1 LNIELWEGGLLAH
14 EVDAI
19 ETIEKHFQDNTKGKQ
34 LQNKPSSGQSLQEQ
48 LQQVKGNSIFP
59 WKGYAGFR
67 FVDKGKEGEFDL
79 VIVTHCNVLIIELKD
94 WNHGEITAHGDKW
107 FKNNQEMS
115 RSPVTVTRNK
125 KFLLER
131 KLNQFRN
138 GFSNKGR
145 SPFVHFLVVMT
156 GNAGFDGLPEADRA
170 HTVTLQQF
178 LSLKN
183 ERAFNAKFKPH
194 PDSKVLNQ
202 DFHIFDKLFDRKNAN
217 IQPKHLII
225 NGFMAIEEVFA
236 HPKGAY
242 KEFSAVSEVSKKD
255 EALLR
260 LWDFNQIS
268 GRNAKTPEGRFQI
281 ISREREVLSYIRHQ
295 NYDLYKYCLTSLTS
309 VQKDEVTAQQFE
321 LYELPPSHVRF
332 NEFIG
337 KFCVSFTESER
348 LTVVKLLVAKF
359 ADLHELK
366 IAHRDLGDHSIWIS
380 PSKEIAL
387 SNFISAYHQPSGTV
401 GDYRETLSVSDGL
414 TPFGMVANEKTT
426 PFSMDVYALAVIT
439 WHIMQGKR
447 LSPNSLKSFQSD
459 LNQSASWYA
468 DVLSLALDQ
477 QLKDARVLFDELKK
491 AEPKKEQNLDFDVS
505 SLEMYEQD
513 IKVSRQYPEDEVLS
527 ESNNKEI
534 YLSNGLVVKEWSKIY
549 PTSENVQFGYKTLHF
564 LEKIAKLKSF
574 SPPYIPHIHE
584 FGLATRSG
592 SLFLVMDEAKGIKWK
607 DIPVLS
613 TPINIIKELISSI
626 EHLHAL
632 HISHGD
638 LHPENVIVDLDR
650 NAVWLIDIPD
660 FNGDG
665 EECRNHR
672 YSPDNIDGCTA
683 FERDNFAVMRLS
695 AELLCI
701 EWGEVSAEYS
711 TLSKVIAL
719 ELDDQEYGFKSLER
733 FKDAIKT
740 PSDDDSF
747 DLVEISTLGDFEE
760 LIIYPDDGK
769 LYLDI
774 DKSNKDP
781 NDVRVTFKGV
791 GGNVPI
797 IYSSIER
804 TFKVGFKPSI
814 RSSVS
819 RRDID
824 SAKLELPFG
833 LKIKASQR
841 PNLDALNRRLQ
852 NNEELARAVE
862 SIFRVETQRESKQ
875 VELSKSDPVE
885 LKVSE
890 SSQEWTPET
899 LRKLELMMGWS
910 QSLNAN
916 DAIDGDIKCQNED
929 SENIDESVIITTHQ
943 LWQSILD
950 TETESHPSIE
960 LIELQKPE
968 NQDKQ
973 LILHHKSEKDPLASF
988 QKDDEIEALLIN
1000 GEKEELLGQVLL
1012 GPSTSSEVRLSKIR
1026 SRAMRLEEDDIIYFR
1041 SKADKASFTKRKNA
1055 LERVLA
1061 KESTIS
1067 HLADYFEPKGIL
1079 SPIYYDI
1086 DVTDSDFAR
1095 YDRIDDH
1102 GNKISLNSQQRDAF
1116 QKLVNSGPL
1125 SLLQGPPG
1133 TGKTEFIAAFVH
1145 YLVEKQQV
1153 KNILLVSQS
1162 HEAVN
1167 TAAERIRKHCLTLDT
1182 PIDIVRFSNREGVVS
1197 DGLKDV
1203 YSNALVTE
1211 KRELFSAEATYRIE
1225 ALSQPLGLESD
1236 YLSAI
1241 TRAEFKVFKQLDELM
1256 GLYESLND
1264 GKQSQVDKKGL
1275 TKSYEQL
1282 RVTVSEILKA
1292 DYDIDIDLVELEDVK
1307 NLVWKKLQTE
1317 FSVRPDEEKKAR
1329 ALAKVSRDMLE
1340 ALAAERVNYDEF
1352 FARSRQLV
1360 TGTCVGIGQHHIGVS
1375 DNQYDWVIIDEAAR
1389 SIASELAIAMQSGK
1403 RVLLVGD
1410 HKQLPPLYSEP
1421 HKKAIARKLGI
1432 VANDSE
1438 DLFQSDFE
1446 RAFESEYGKEAGAKL
1461 LTQYRMAKPI
1471 GDLVS
1476 QCFYSGEL
1484 VTGERMIPD
1493 IYQDVPKA
1501 LQSVVT
1507 WIDTSL
1513 LGKASYHAKCKGES
1527 LSNVAEADEIIAL
1540 LREIA
1545 DNEKFITSVSKTVK
1559 ESEPAI
1565 GVICMYGE
1573 QKRLI
1578 RKKFNEQ
1585 SWDDEFK
1592 SLVKI
1597 DTVDSYQGKENRVII
1612 LSITR
1617 SCTDLSTGFLRLPN
1631 RINVALSRAMDRLVI
1646 VGATHMW
1653 RGKNAHKPL
1662 GKVIEFIESQK
1673 LVSNYSVLN
1682 AKPKKLKGVRR

>member
-1 LNIELWEGGLLAH
+1 MNIELWEGGLLAH

-19 ETIEKHFQDNTKGKQ
+19 ETIEKLFQDNTKGKQ

-48 LQQVKGNSIFP
+48 LQQAKGNSIFP

-94 WNHGEITAHGDKW
+94 WNHGEITARGDKW
-107 FKNNQEMS
+107 LKNNKEMG
-115 RSPVTVTRNK
+115 RSPVSVTRNK
-125 KFLLER
+125 KQLLEK
-131 KLNQFRN
+131 KLDKYKSQ
-138 GFSNKGR
+138 FSNKGFR
-145 SPFVHFLVVMT
+145 PFVHFLVVMT
-156 GNAGFDGLPEADRA
+156 GNADFERLPAADKE
-170 HTVTLQQF
+170 HTISLEQF

-183 ERAFNAKFKPH
+183 EYAFNAKFKPH
-194 PDSKVLNQ
+194 PASKVLNQ

-225 NGFMAIEEVFA
+225 NGYMAIEEVFA

-281 ISREREVLSYIRHQ
+281 ISREREVLSFIRHQ

-401 GDYRETLSVSDGL
+401 GDYRESLSVSDGL

-426 PFSMDVYALAVIT
+426 PFSMDVYALAVVT

-797 IYSSIER
+797 IYSTIER

-814 RSSVS
+814 RSSVN

-833 LKIKASQR
+833 LKIKPSQR
-841 PNLDALNRRLQ
+841 PNLDVLNRRLQ
-852 NNEELARAVE
+852 NNEELTRAVDRIVKPE
-862 SIFRVETQRESKQ
+862 PQEVPKVVNQETIAEP
-875 VELSKSDPVE
+875 DNGF
-885 LKVSE
+885 
-890 SSQEWTPET
+890 SSFAD
-899 LRKLELMMGWS
+899 LFV
-910 QSLNAN
+910 QSLTTLEFNPA
-916 DAIDGDIKCQNED
+916 Q
-929 SENIDESVIITTHQ
+929 DEPVLDDVITEELDDFNGITTQQ

-1000 GEKEELLGQVLL
+1000 VEKEELLGQVLL

-1360 TGTCVGIGQHHIGVS
+1360 TGTCVGIGQHHIGIS

-1432 VANDSE
+1432 VANYSE

-1527 LSNVAEADEIIAL
+1527 LSNIAEADEIIAL

>member
-1 LNIELWEGGLLAH
+1 MNIELWEGGLLAH

-19 ETIEKHFQDNTKGKQ
+19 ETIEKHFQDKTKGKQ

-48 LQQVKGNSIFP
+48 LQQAKGNSIFP

-94 WNHGEITAHGDKW
+94 WNHGEITARGDKW
-107 FKNNQEMS
+107 LKNNKEMG
-115 RSPVTVTRNK
+115 RSPVSVTRNK
-125 KFLLER
+125 KQLLEK
-131 KLNQFRN
+131 KLDKYKNQ
-138 GFSNKGR
+138 FSNKGFR
-145 SPFVHFLVVMT
+145 PFVHFLVVMT
-156 GNAGFDGLPEADRA
+156 GNADFERLPEADKEY
-170 HTVTLQQF
+170 TISLEQF

-183 ERAFNAKFKPH
+183 EYAFNAKFKPH
-194 PDSKVLNQ
+194 PASKVLNQ

-225 NGFMAIEEVFA
+225 NGYMAIEEVFA

-281 ISREREVLSYIRHQ
+281 ISREREVLSFIRHQ

-459 LNQSASWYA
+459 LNQSTSWYA

-491 AEPKKEQNLDFDVS
+491 AEPKNEQNLDFDVS

-534 YLSNGLVVKEWSKIY
+534 YLSNGLVVKEWSKIS

-797 IYSSIER
+797 IYSSI
-804 TFKVGFKPSI
+804 
-814 RSSVS
+814 
-819 RRDID
+819 
-824 SAKLELPFG
+824 
-833 LKIKASQR
+833 
-841 PNLDALNRRLQ
+841 
-852 NNEELARAVE
+852 AR
-862 SIFRVETQRESKQ
+862 IQ
-875 VELSKSDPVE
+875 
-885 LKVSE
+885 
-890 SSQEWTPET
+890 
-899 LRKLELMMGWS
+899 
-910 QSLNAN
+910 
-916 DAIDGDIKCQNED
+916 
-929 SENIDESVIITTHQ
+929 IIT
-943 LWQSILD
+943 
-950 TETESHPSIE
+950 
-960 LIELQKPE
+960 
-968 NQDKQ
+968 
-973 LILHHKSEKDPLASF
+973 A
-988 QKDDEIEALLIN
+988 
-1000 GEKEELLGQVLL
+1000 
-1012 GPSTSSEVRLSKIR
+1012 
-1026 SRAMRLEEDDIIYFR
+1026 
-1041 SKADKASFTKRKNA
+1041 
-1055 LERVLA
+1055 
-1061 KESTIS
+1061 
-1067 HLADYFEPKGIL
+1067 
-1079 SPIYYDI
+1079 
-1086 DVTDSDFAR
+1086 
-1095 YDRIDDH
+1095 
-1102 GNKISLNSQQRDAF
+1102 
-1116 QKLVNSGPL
+1116 
-1125 SLLQGPPG
+1125 
-1133 TGKTEFIAAFVH
+1133 
-1145 YLVEKQQV
+1145 
-1153 KNILLVSQS
+1153 
-1162 HEAVN
+1162 
-1167 TAAERIRKHCLTLDT
+1167 TL
-1182 PIDIVRFSNREGVVS
+1182 
-1197 DGLKDV
+1197 
-1203 YSNALVTE
+1203 
-1211 KRELFSAEATYRIE
+1211 
-1225 ALSQPLGLESD
+1225 
-1236 YLSAI
+1236 
-1241 TRAEFKVFKQLDELM
+1241 
-1256 GLYESLND
+1256 
-1264 GKQSQVDKKGL
+1264 
-1275 TKSYEQL
+1275 
-1282 RVTVSEILKA
+1282 
-1292 DYDIDIDLVELEDVK
+1292 
-1307 NLVWKKLQTE
+1307 
-1317 FSVRPDEEKKAR
+1317 
-1329 ALAKVSRDMLE
+1329 
-1340 ALAAERVNYDEF
+1340 
-1352 FARSRQLV
+1352 
-1360 TGTCVGIGQHHIGVS
+1360 
-1375 DNQYDWVIIDEAAR
+1375 
-1389 SIASELAIAMQSGK
+1389 
-1403 RVLLVGD
+1403 
-1410 HKQLPPLYSEP
+1410 
-1421 HKKAIARKLGI
+1421 
-1432 VANDSE
+1432 
-1438 DLFQSDFE
+1438 
-1446 RAFESEYGKEAGAKL
+1446 
-1461 LTQYRMAKPI
+1461 
-1471 GDLVS
+1471 
-1476 QCFYSGEL
+1476 
-1484 VTGERMIPD
+1484 
-1493 IYQDVPKA
+1493 
-1501 LQSVVT
+1501 
-1507 WIDTSL
+1507 
-1513 LGKASYHAKCKGES
+1513 
-1527 LSNVAEADEIIAL
+1527 
-1540 LREIA
+1540 
-1545 DNEKFITSVSKTVK
+1545 
-1559 ESEPAI
+1559 
-1565 GVICMYGE
+1565 
-1573 QKRLI
+1573 
-1578 RKKFNEQ
+1578 
-1585 SWDDEFK
+1585 
-1592 SLVKI
+1592 
-1597 DTVDSYQGKENRVII
+1597 
-1612 LSITR
+1612 
-1617 SCTDLSTGFLRLPN
+1617 
-1631 RINVALSRAMDRLVI
+1631 
-1646 VGATHMW
+1646 
-1653 RGKNAHKPL
+1653 
-1662 GKVIEFIESQK
+1662 
-1673 LVSNYSVLN
+1673 
-1682 AKPKKLKGVRR
+1682 